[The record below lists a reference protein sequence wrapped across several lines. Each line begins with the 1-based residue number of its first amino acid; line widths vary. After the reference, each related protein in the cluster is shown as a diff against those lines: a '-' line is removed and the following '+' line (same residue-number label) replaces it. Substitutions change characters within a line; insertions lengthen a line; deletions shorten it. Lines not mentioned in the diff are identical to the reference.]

1 VLVSEVGWRKLG
13 AVAQAVVAAEPAQIE
28 ATAVRLGSSR
38 WILAPIA
45 WAAGSLVLLVKGIGL
60 LVRNWRLTLLE
71 VVPALWVWLAMWDLR
86 RHDLRAAPMRDIT
99 PSHVVLGLVIAILA
113 TVAAFW
119 FNVVF
124 GFAIEGGDP
133 RDIKGARRR
142 ARSHLP
148 RIVTTAG
155 VVGVLLAVGLAVV
168 PRLDSTLAYLAGMLA
183 LYSFLLLCLVMVPA
197 RILGVRKPRLAIRQK
212 IGYWCAGGAL
222 SAVVMTPG
230 FLLDRLGI
238 FLLGVP
244 GLHLIGF
251 LVLTVGTA
259 LYAAGMSSVK
269 AVKLSM
275 KLDTERASA
284 DGRDAPSAR

>member
-1 VLVSEVGWRKLG
+1 VSDSWWRRLG
-13 AVAQAVVAAEPAQIE
+13 ALAQAVVDAEPAEIE
-28 ATAVRLGSSR
+28 ARAVRLGSSR
-38 WILAPIA
+38 WILTPIA

-60 LVRNWRLTLLE
+60 LFKNWRLTLLE
-71 VVPALWVWLAMWDLR
+71 VVPALWVWVAMWDLR
-86 RHDLRAAPMRDIT
+86 RHGLRAAPMRQLSPT
-99 PSHVVLGLVIAILA
+99 YVALGLLIAILA

-124 GFAIEGGDP
+124 GFAIDGDDL

-142 ARSHLP
+142 ARVHLA
-148 RIVTTAG
+148 RIVGIAV
-155 VVGVLLAVGLAVV
+155 VVGTLLAIGLAVV

-183 LYSFLLLCLVMVPA
+183 LYSFLLLCLVVVPA
-197 RILGVRKPRLAIRQK
+197 RILGVRKPRLTIRQK
-212 IGYWCAGGAL
+212 VGYWCAGGAL

-244 GLHLIGF
+244 GLHLFGF
-251 LVLTVGTA
+251 LVLSLGTA

-275 KLDTERASA
+275 KLDAVGSRVA
-284 DGRDAPSAR
+284 GPRDATSRP